1 MRDALDAVL
10 APGPPI
16 EAADALGFWA
26 AHRGALSAA
35 SEPWEEA
42 VRGGASADRL
52 GYAFLAGYEAALS
65 ALLPGRDR
73 SRPAALCATEKGGA
87 HPRAIL
93 AAIEDGALTGEK
105 TYVTLGESAEELY
118 VLARTGTRGDRAELA
133 LARVPRA
140 ATGVAVT
147 PLSALPFVPEIPHA
161 AVRFE
166 GVRELEI
173 LPGDGW
179 ADYVRPFRTVEDVH
193 VHAAVL
199 AWLAATAARHAWP
212 RELSERALSLLVALR
227 ELSSADPSS
236 PAVHVALAGTIAL
249 SRALVADLEPS
260 WEVAPSDERARWQRD
275 RGLLEVAGK
284 ARALRLERAWEALT
298 SPAR

>member
-1 MRDALDAVL
+1 MLRAVL

-16 EAADALGFWA
+16 EAADAVLFWA
-26 AHRGALSAA
+26 AHRRALSAA
-35 SEPWEEA
+35 IDPWEAA

-52 GYAFLAGYEAALS
+52 GYAFLAGYEAALGS
-65 ALLPGRDR
+65 LLPGRDR
-73 SRPAALCATEKGGA
+73 SRSAALCATERGGA
-87 HPRAIL
+87 HPRAI
-93 AAIEDGALTGEK
+93 AAVIEDGALSGEK
-105 TYVTLGESAEELY
+105 TYVTLGEHAEELY

-140 ATGVAVT
+140 ASGVLIT
-147 PLSALPFVPEIPHA
+147 PLPAPPFVPEIPHA

-166 GVRELEI
+166 GVRELEV

-212 RELSERALSLLVALR
+212 RELPARALSLLLALR
-227 ELSSADPSS
+227 ELSRADPSS
-236 PAVHVALAGTIAL
+236 PAVHVALAGAIAL
-249 SRALVADLEPS
+249 SRALVSDLEPS
-260 WEVAPSDERARWQRD
+260 WEAAPSEERARWQRD

-284 ARALRLERAWEALT
+284 ARALRLERAWQALS